1 MIAEAQVNS
10 AVAAREL
17 RIAEVRVA
25 WVVVQETA
33 AALSKA
39 SIAAAVQRAA
49 PASAAAPV
57 GEALAAEPPGAAAVQ
72 EAVVAEDGGV
82 SREDSGLVQIVAR
95 GE

>member
-25 WVVVQETA
+25 WVAVQETA

-39 SIAAAVQRAA
+39 GRLSQAFRKPCVMNGID
-49 PASAAAPV
+49 
-57 GEALAAEPPGAAAVQ
+57 LM
-72 EAVVAEDGGV
+72 
-82 SREDSGLVQIVAR
+82 SGR
-95 GE
+95 